1 VNKDEMTSTGYAFEP
16 RYYTIGDIDPKE
28 IVEGVHIRI
37 FSGNAATLS
46 YVTIAP
52 GALVPEHTHPH
63 EQLGLILE
71 GDAEFWVGED
81 RRRLHPG
88 DAYRIPPNAPH
99 GARGGASGC
108 VVLDVFSPVRED
120 YEALY
125 EDRNS

>member
-1 VNKDEMTSTGYAFEP
+1 VSNDGMTNTGYAFEP
-16 RYYTIGDIDPKE
+16 RYYTIADIEPKE
-28 IVEGVHIRI
+28 IVDDVHIRI

-52 GALVPEHTHPH
+52 GALVPEHNHPH

-81 RRRLHPG
+81 RRRLQPG
-88 DAYRIPPNAPH
+88 DAYRIPPHAPH
-99 GARGGASGC
+99 GALGGENGC
-108 VVLDVFSPVRED
+108 VVLDVFSPVREE

-125 EDRNS
+125 EERNS